1 MKVLAIES
9 TCDETAASLVE
20 SVRPSPRLRS
30 DEIGIRVIST
40 VVASSVTMHEKYG
53 GIIPEI
59 AAREQ
64 VRSIIPV
71 IEESIGAESIK
82 NVDAVAVSFG
92 PGLMGSL
99 LIGVETAKTL
109 AWVWNKPLLKV
120 NHISAHLLANWI
132 TKDREP
138 DGFRVMPGMTEIENL
153 TPEFPA
159 VGLVASGGHTDFFL
173 LESLEKWQWIGGTRD
188 DAVGEAFD
196 KVGRIFDL
204 PYPAGPAIDK
214 ISKEISDVEYR
225 KLSKDNKLPRP
236 LIHDK
241 SLDMSF
247 SGLKAAVSRLGD
259 DIEKN
264 LYIRDFSEA
273 VTEVLVAK
281 TRIALETYSPKT
293 LLLGGGV
300 AANSKIREALK
311 KLGEEFSIPFFVP
324 ELKYCG
330 DNAAMIGAAAILKP
344 IEASFKDSPE
354 PGMEVA

>member
-20 SVRPSPRLRS
+20 SFGGGVR
-30 DEIGIRVIST
+30 
-40 VVASSVTMHEKYG
+40 VVSSIIASSVAMFEKYG

-71 IEESIGAESIK
+71 IEEALGTENIK
-82 NVDAVAVSFG
+82 SVDAIAVSFG

-109 AWVWNKPLLKV
+109 AWVWNKPLIKV
-120 NHISAHLLANWI
+120 NHVSAHLLANWI
-132 TKDREP
+132 
-138 DGFRVMPGMTEIENL
+138 VENRSQI
-153 TPEFPA
+153 PELPA

-173 LESLEKWQWIGGTRD
+173 LENIDKWRWIGGTRD

-196 KVGRIFDL
+196 KAGRIFGL

-214 ISKEISDVEYR
+214 ISKEVSDEEYKELPR
-225 KLSKDNKLPRP
+225 EEKLPRP
-236 LIHDK
+236 LIYDK
-241 SLDMSF
+241 TLEMSF
-247 SGLKAAVSRLGD
+247 SGLKAAVARLQATD
-259 DIEKN
+259 KKN
-264 LYIRDFSEA
+264 LYIRDFSES
-273 VTEVLVAK
+273 VTEVIISK
-281 TRIALETYSPKT
+281 TRLALESYQPKS

-300 AANSKIREALK
+300 AANIKIREALK
-311 KLGEEFSIPFFVP
+311 SLGREFNLPFFVP

-330 DNAAMIGAAAILKP
+330 DNAAMIGVAAVLSP
-344 IEASFKDSPE
+344 IEASSENSPE
-354 PGMEVA
+354 PDMSVV

>member
-1 MKVLAIES
+1 MRILAIES

-20 SVRPSPRLRS
+20 SFCGGVKVLSS
-30 DEIGIRVIST
+30 
-40 VVASSVTMHEKYG
+40 VVASSVTMYQKYG

-71 IEESIGAESIK
+71 IEESLGTETINDI
-82 NVDAVAVSFG
+82 DAVAVSFG

-138 DGFRVMPGMTEIENL
+138 DGFRVKPGMTEGENA

-173 LESLEKWQWIGGTRD
+173 MESVNDWKWVGGTRD

-196 KVGRIFDL
+196 KAGRIFGL
-204 PYPAGPAIDK
+204 PYPAGPAIDRT
-214 ISKEISDVEYR
+214 SKEVSDEEYL
-225 KLSKDNKLPRP
+225 KLERSKRLPRP
-236 LIHDK
+236 LIHDE

-247 SGLKAAVSRLGD
+247 SGLKAAVARAADNRSLIVD
-259 DIEKN
+259 DRSKN
-264 LYIRDFSEA
+264 LMIRDFSEA

-281 TRIALETYSPKT
+281 TKIALEKYKPKS

-311 KLGEEFSIPFFVP
+311 KLGEEFSVPFFVP

-330 DNAAMIGAAAILKP
+330 DNAAMIGAAAIMRP
-344 IEASFKDSPE
+344 VEASFDDSPE
-354 PGMEVA
+354 PGMEVV

>member
-1 MKVLAIES
+1 MRILAIES

-20 SVRPSPRLRS
+20 SFDGGVKVLSS
-30 DEIGIRVIST
+30 
-40 VVASSVTMHEKYG
+40 VVASSVSMYEKYG

-71 IEESIGAESIK
+71 ILEALGGEKIK
-82 NVDAVAVSFG
+82 EVDAIAVAYG

-99 LIGVETAKTL
+99 LIGVETAKVL
-109 AWVWNKPLLKV
+109 AWVFGKPLLKV
-120 NHISAHLLANWI
+120 NHVSAHLLANWI
-132 TKDREP
+132 IEKKQSTKNSKTQNVELP
-138 DGFRVMPGMTEIENL
+138 EI
-153 TPEFPA
+153 PA

-173 LESLEKWQWIGGTRD
+173 MESISDWKWIGGTRD

-196 KVGRIFDL
+196 KAGRIFDL

-214 ISKEISDVEYR
+214 ISREVRDEEYL
-225 KLSKDNKLPRP
+225 KLEKLKRLPRP
-236 LIHDK
+236 LIHDD

-247 SGLKAAVSRLGD
+247 SGLKAAVARLDSRSWIVD
-259 DIEKN
+259 CRERN

-281 TRIALETYSPKT
+281 TKIALEKYKPKS

-311 KLGEEFSIPFFVP
+311 SLEDEYEVKFFVP

-330 DNAAMIGAAAILKP
+330 DNAAMIGTAAIMRP
-344 IEASFKDSPE
+344 VEAMTDLMPE
-354 PGMEVA
+354 PGLDVV

>member
-9 TCDETAASLVE
+9 TLDETAASVVE
-20 SVRPSPRLRS
+20 SSGSGV
-30 DEIGIRVIST
+30 GIVSS
-40 VVASSVTMHEKYG
+40 VVASSANLHVKYG
-53 GIIPEI
+53 GVVPEI

-64 VRSIIPV
+64 LKLIIPV
-71 IEESIGAESIK
+71 LMESIGEQEI
-82 NVDAVAVSFG
+82 NEIDAVAAAFG
-92 PGLMGSL
+92 PGMMGCL
-99 LIGVETAKTL
+99 LIGVETAKAL

-120 NHISAHLLANWI
+120 NHIGAHLLANWI
-132 TKDREP
+132 IDLRSQMS
-138 DGFRVMPGMTEIENL
+138 DVRL
-153 TPEFPA
+153 PEFPA

-173 LESLEKWQWIGGTRD
+173 MENVNDWKWIGGTRD

-196 KVGRIFDL
+196 KAGRIFGL

-214 ISKEISDVEYR
+214 ISKEVSDEEY
-225 KLSKDNKLPRP
+225 KELNKEDKLPRP

-241 SLDMSF
+241 TLDMSF
-247 SGLKAAVSRLGD
+247 SGLKAAVARAADNRSLIVDSRS
-259 DIEKN
+259 KN
-264 LYIRDFSEA
+264 IMIRDFSEA

-281 TRIALETYSPKT
+281 TKIALEKYKPKS

-330 DNAAMIGAAAILKP
+330 DNAAMIGAAAIMRP
-344 IEASFKDSPE
+344 VEASFDDSPE
-354 PGMEVA
+354 PGMDVV